1 MELRDLHWFPCTA
14 EVESPHNQ
22 QPLRYSDEG
31 KVSGLENNSRHFI
44 QYGIVELEIFFLADY
59 IGDYQTQQRRIV
71 VQNGQSDPSLLIDFF
86 FSFRASMF
94 VVYPT
99 V

>member
-1 MELRDLHWFPCTA
+1 MLEAGVFVFLKWTGIDEDEIRSRPSEIAFGGKNAMELRDLHRFPCTA

-22 QPLRYSDEG
+22 QPLCYSDEG

-59 IGDYQTQQRRIV
+59 IGDY
-71 VQNGQSDPSLLIDFF
+71 
-86 FSFRASMF
+86 
-94 VVYPT
+94 
-99 V
+99 